1 MGSNILRLFMDKIL
15 QMLELQQQLNDATN
29 GLGWE
34 DGLTKN
40 GKTIDWKRCTY
51 LECAE
56 LIESYPWKHWKNIDA
71 RPDYAN
77 IKIEAVDIWHFIM
90 SQGLEDYKR
99 GDLGSI
105 ETLAKNIN
113 DLANYSN
120 FSGELKEHFKDY
132 YEQIAVVEVLMK
144 TLFCEGTTEKLM
156 AAFIDVAMQS
166 GLNLDTLYTL
176 YVGKNILNQF
186 RQDHGYKEGTYI
198 KIWNGEEDNV
208 TMQKVLEENEN
219 VRPDELYKALEAA
232 YPKG

>member
-1 MGSNILRLFMDKIL
+1 MDKIL

-40 GKTIDWKRCTY
+40 GKPIDWKRCTY

-105 ETLAKNIN
+105 ETLANNIN
-113 DLANYSN
+113 SLANFAT
-120 FSGELKEHFKDY
+120 FSEELKEHFKDY

-144 TLFCEGTTEKLM
+144 TIFCGGSTEKLM
-156 AAFIDVAMQS
+156 AAFIDVAIQS

-198 KIWNGEEDNV
+198 KLWNGEEDNV
-208 TMQKVLEENEN
+208 TMQRILENNEN
-219 VRPDELYKALEAA
+219 VTPDELYKELEAA

>member
-1 MGSNILRLFMDKIL
+1 MDKIL

-34 DGLTKN
+34 DGMTKN
-40 GKTIDWKRCTY
+40 GKAIDWKRCTY

-71 RPDYAN
+71 KPDYAN

-99 GDLGSI
+99 SDLGSI
-105 ETLAKNIN
+105 ETLANNIN
-113 DLANYSN
+113 SLAN
-120 FSGELKEHFKDY
+120 FPAFCTEIQQTFKDY

-144 TLFCEGTTEKLM
+144 TIFCGGSTEKLM

-166 GLNLDTLYTL
+166 GLNLDALYKL

-186 RQDHGYKEGTYI
+186 RQDHGYKEGSYI
-198 KIWNGEEDNV
+198 KIWNGQEDNV
-208 TMQKVLEENEN
+208 TMQSILEENEN
-219 VRPDELYKALEAA
+219 ISPDGLYQALEEA